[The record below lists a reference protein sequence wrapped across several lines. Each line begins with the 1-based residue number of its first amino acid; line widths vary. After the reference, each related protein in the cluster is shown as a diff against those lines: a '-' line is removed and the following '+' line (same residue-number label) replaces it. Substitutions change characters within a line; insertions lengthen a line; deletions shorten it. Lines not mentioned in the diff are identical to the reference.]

1 MAPNTWTDAAEK
13 DLIWN
18 FIKASNNGKIPKADW
33 NRIHEMM
40 TEMGYNFT
48 INALNQRWSKSILK
62 SYGQRNKNGGNAGSS
77 ASASG
82 SASGPATPITSR
94 KRAAP
99 GSGNRLSATR
109 TPRGNQAAHVMAAGA
124 TAFDDGQDD
133 DESDLENV
141 KPKAKRSKASHH
153 AQLIT
158 GLKGQRIDLTKDAES
173 VQPAQNSMGMPE
185 LANAS
190 GIKVEGENGFGRR
203 RDRSM
208 TVTPSNSAV
217 YFNAA
222 NTIRGL
228 SQERKLTKSG

>member
-1 MAPNTWTDAAEK
+1 MAPNTWTDTAEK

-33 NRIHEMM
+33 NRVHEMM

-48 INALNQRWSKSILK
+48 INALNQRWSKTIVK
-62 SYGQRNKNGGNAGSS
+62 NYGQRTNTGGNAGSS

-82 SASGPATPITSR
+82 SASGPATPTTSR

-99 GSGNRLSATR
+99 GSGNQPSATR
-109 TPRGNQAAHVMAAGA
+109 TPRGNQAAHAMAAGA
-124 TAFDDGQDD
+124 MAVDDGQDD

-141 KPKAKRSKASHH
+141 KPKVKRTKTSHH
-153 AQLIT
+153 ALVIN

-173 VQPAQNSMGMPE
+173 VNSAQNPRGMPE
-185 LANAS
+185 LANPS
-190 GIKVEGENGFGRR
+190 GIKVEDENDFGRR

-208 TVTPSNSAV
+208 TATPSNSAV

-222 NTIRGL
+222 STIRGL